1 MNLEQIQEMW
11 EKDSKIDPDNLH
23 DESLKIPQ
31 LHSKYYTLYNTI
43 TLLRER
49 AREQYA
55 KVRLERYNYY
65 TGKAT
70 AEVYAE
76 EPFPYKVREKD
87 AIQRHLEADDKMN
100 KIDMKIKYYDVMLK
114 FLEEIIRAVSNRT
127 YQIKNA
133 IEWNKFQAGY
143 ESRLVRYYRRIMKS
157 FKQLQEILGG
167 VPNDGYFGHPR
178 LKIENPF
185 SPPKEKTK
193 KTNGGKGLT
202 NKLGNRATEIE
213 DMIKNMR

>member
-49 AREQYA
+49 AREQYS

-65 TGKAT
+65 TGKAP

-87 AIQRHLEADDKMN
+87 AIQRHLDADDKMN
-100 KIDMKIKYYDVMLK
+100 KIDMKIKYYDIMLK
-114 FLEEIIRAVSNRT
+114 FLEEVIRAVSNRT

-143 ESRLVRYYRRIMKS
+143 
-157 FKQLQEILGG
+157 
-167 VPNDGYFGHPR
+167 N
-178 LKIENPF
+178 
-185 SPPKEKTK
+185 
-193 KTNGGKGLT
+193 
-202 NKLGNRATEIE
+202 
-213 DMIKNMR
+213 

>member
-11 EKDSKIDPDNLH
+11 ERDSRIDPDNLH

-43 TLLRER
+43 TLMREK
-49 AREQYA
+49 ARTQYS

-100 KIDMKIKYYDVMLK
+100 KVDMKIKYYDIMLK
-114 FLEEIIRAVSNRT
+114 FLEEVIRSVSNRT

-143 ESRLVRYYRRIMKS
+143 
-157 FKQLQEILGG
+157 
-167 VPNDGYFGHPR
+167 N
-178 LKIENPF
+178 
-185 SPPKEKTK
+185 
-193 KTNGGKGLT
+193 
-202 NKLGNRATEIE
+202 
-213 DMIKNMR
+213 

>member
-49 AREQYA
+49 AREQYS

-65 TGKAT
+65 TGKAP
-70 AEVYAE
+70 AEAYIE

-87 AIQRHLEADDKMN
+87 AIQRHLEADDRMN
-100 KIDMKIKYYDVMLK
+100 KVDMKIKYYDIMLK
-114 FLEEIIRAVSNRT
+114 FLEEVIRAVSNRT

-143 ESRLVRYYRRIMKS
+143 
-157 FKQLQEILGG
+157 
-167 VPNDGYFGHPR
+167 N
-178 LKIENPF
+178 
-185 SPPKEKTK
+185 
-193 KTNGGKGLT
+193 
-202 NKLGNRATEIE
+202 
-213 DMIKNMR
+213 

>member
-1 MNLEQIQEMW
+1 MNLEAIQEMW

-43 TLLRER
+43 TLMREK
-49 AREQYA
+49 ARTQYS

-65 TGKAT
+65 TGKAP
-70 AEVYAE
+70 AEAYIE

-87 AIQRHLEADDKMN
+87 AIQRHLEADDRMN
-100 KIDMKIKYYDVMLK
+100 KVDMKIKYYDIMLK
-114 FLEEIIRAVSNRT
+114 FLEEVIRAVSNRT

-143 ESRLVRYYRRIMKS
+143 
-157 FKQLQEILGG
+157 
-167 VPNDGYFGHPR
+167 N
-178 LKIENPF
+178 
-185 SPPKEKTK
+185 
-193 KTNGGKGLT
+193 
-202 NKLGNRATEIE
+202 
-213 DMIKNMR
+213 

>member
-11 EKDSKIDPDNLH
+11 ERDSRIDPDNLH

-43 TLLRER
+43 TLLREK
-49 AREQYA
+49 AREQYS

-87 AIQRHLEADDKMN
+87 AIQRHLEADDRMN
-100 KIDMKIKYYDVMLK
+100 KVDMKIKYYDIMLK
-114 FLEEIIRAVSNRT
+114 FLEEVIRSVSNRT

-143 ESRLVRYYRRIMKS
+143 
-157 FKQLQEILGG
+157 
-167 VPNDGYFGHPR
+167 N
-178 LKIENPF
+178 
-185 SPPKEKTK
+185 
-193 KTNGGKGLT
+193 
-202 NKLGNRATEIE
+202 
-213 DMIKNMR
+213 

>member
-49 AREQYA
+49 AREQYD

-100 KIDMKIKYYDVMLK
+100 KIDMKIKYYDIMLK
-114 FLEEIIRAVSNRT
+114 FLEEIIRNISGRT

-143 ESRLVRYYRRIMKS
+143 
-157 FKQLQEILGG
+157 
-167 VPNDGYFGHPR
+167 N
-178 LKIENPF
+178 
-185 SPPKEKTK
+185 
-193 KTNGGKGLT
+193 
-202 NKLGNRATEIE
+202 
-213 DMIKNMR
+213 

>member
-11 EKDSKIDPDNLH
+11 ERDSKIDPDNLH

-49 AREQYA
+49 AKEQYS
-55 KVRLERYNYY
+55 KVRLERYNYF
-65 TGKAT
+65 TGKAP
-70 AEVYAE
+70 AEVYVE

-100 KIDMKIKYYDVMLK
+100 KVDMKIKYYDIMLK
-114 FLEEIIRAVSNRT
+114 FLEEIIRNISGRT

-143 ESRLVRYYRRIMKS
+143 
-157 FKQLQEILGG
+157 
-167 VPNDGYFGHPR
+167 N
-178 LKIENPF
+178 
-185 SPPKEKTK
+185 
-193 KTNGGKGLT
+193 
-202 NKLGNRATEIE
+202 
-213 DMIKNMR
+213 

>member
-49 AREQYA
+49 AREQYN

-76 EPFPYKVREKD
+76 DPFPYKVREKD

-100 KIDMKIKYYDVMLK
+100 KVDMKIKYYDIMLK
-114 FLEEIIRAVSNRT
+114 FLEEIIRNISGRT

-143 ESRLVRYYRRIMKS
+143 
-157 FKQLQEILGG
+157 
-167 VPNDGYFGHPR
+167 N
-178 LKIENPF
+178 
-185 SPPKEKTK
+185 
-193 KTNGGKGLT
+193 
-202 NKLGNRATEIE
+202 
-213 DMIKNMR
+213 

>member
-1 MNLEQIQEMW
+1 MDLEKIQAMW
-11 EKDSKIDPDNLH
+11 EKDSHIDPDNLH

-31 LHSKYYTLYNTI
+31 LHSKYYTIYNTI

-49 AREQYA
+49 AREQYN

-87 AIQRHLEADDKMN
+87 AIQRHLDADDKMN
-100 KIDMKIKYYDVMLK
+100 KVDMKIKYYDIMLK
-114 FLEEIIRAVSNRT
+114 FLEEVIRAVSNRT

-143 ESRLVRYYRRIMKS
+143 
-157 FKQLQEILGG
+157 
-167 VPNDGYFGHPR
+167 N
-178 LKIENPF
+178 
-185 SPPKEKTK
+185 
-193 KTNGGKGLT
+193 
-202 NKLGNRATEIE
+202 
-213 DMIKNMR
+213 

>member
-1 MNLEQIQEMW
+1 MNLEKIQEMW
-11 EKDSKIDPDNLH
+11 DRDSHIDPDNLH

-43 TLLRER
+43 TLLREK
-49 AREQYA
+49 ARESYA

-87 AIQRHLEADDKMN
+87 AIQRHLDADDKMN

-133 IEWNKFQAGY
+133 IEWNKFQAG
-143 ESRLVRYYRRIMKS
+143 
-157 FKQLQEILGG
+157 
-167 VPNDGYFGHPR
+167 FG
-178 LKIENPF
+178 
-185 SPPKEKTK
+185 
-193 KTNGGKGLT
+193 
-202 NKLGNRATEIE
+202 
-213 DMIKNMR
+213 

>member
-49 AREQYA
+49 AREQYS

-76 EPFPYKVREKD
+76 ETFPYKVREKD

-100 KIDMKIKYYDVMLK
+100 KVDMKIKYYDIMLK
-114 FLEEIIRAVSNRT
+114 FLEEIIRNISGRT

-143 ESRLVRYYRRIMKS
+143 
-157 FKQLQEILGG
+157 
-167 VPNDGYFGHPR
+167 N
-178 LKIENPF
+178 
-185 SPPKEKTK
+185 
-193 KTNGGKGLT
+193 
-202 NKLGNRATEIE
+202 
-213 DMIKNMR
+213 

>member
-1 MNLEQIQEMW
+1 MNLEQIQDLW

-23 DESLKIPQ
+23 DESLKVPQ

-49 AREQYA
+49 AREQYS

-65 TGKAT
+65 TGKAP
-70 AEVYAE
+70 AEVYVE

-100 KIDMKIKYYDVMLK
+100 KVDMKIKYYDIMLK
-114 FLEEIIRAVSNRT
+114 FLEEIIRNISGRT

-143 ESRLVRYYRRIMKS
+143 
-157 FKQLQEILGG
+157 
-167 VPNDGYFGHPR
+167 N
-178 LKIENPF
+178 
-185 SPPKEKTK
+185 
-193 KTNGGKGLT
+193 
-202 NKLGNRATEIE
+202 
-213 DMIKNMR
+213 

>member
-31 LHSKYYTLYNTI
+31 LHSKYYTIYNTI
-43 TLLRER
+43 TLMREK
-49 AREQYA
+49 ARSQYS

-65 TGKAT
+65 TGKAP
-70 AEVYAE
+70 AEAYIE

-87 AIQRHLEADDKMN
+87 AIQRHLEADDRMN
-100 KIDMKIKYYDVMLK
+100 KVDMKIKYYDIMLK
-114 FLEEIIRAVSNRT
+114 FLEEVIRAVSNRT

-143 ESRLVRYYRRIMKS
+143 
-157 FKQLQEILGG
+157 
-167 VPNDGYFGHPR
+167 N
-178 LKIENPF
+178 
-185 SPPKEKTK
+185 
-193 KTNGGKGLT
+193 
-202 NKLGNRATEIE
+202 
-213 DMIKNMR
+213 

>member
-1 MNLEQIQEMW
+1 MNLEKIQEMW
-11 EKDSKIDPDNLH
+11 EKDSQIDPDNLH

-43 TLLRER
+43 TLLREK
-49 AREQYA
+49 ARESYA

-70 AEVYAE
+70 AEVYVE

-87 AIQRHLEADDKMN
+87 AIQRHLDADDKMN

-133 IEWNKFQAGY
+133 IEWNKFQAG
-143 ESRLVRYYRRIMKS
+143 
-157 FKQLQEILGG
+157 
-167 VPNDGYFGHPR
+167 FG
-178 LKIENPF
+178 
-185 SPPKEKTK
+185 
-193 KTNGGKGLT
+193 
-202 NKLGNRATEIE
+202 
-213 DMIKNMR
+213 

>member
-43 TLLRER
+43 TLLREK
-49 AREQYA
+49 AREQYS

-100 KIDMKIKYYDVMLK
+100 KVDMKIKYYDIMLK
-114 FLEEIIRAVSNRT
+114 FLEEIIRNISGRT

-143 ESRLVRYYRRIMKS
+143 
-157 FKQLQEILGG
+157 
-167 VPNDGYFGHPR
+167 N
-178 LKIENPF
+178 
-185 SPPKEKTK
+185 
-193 KTNGGKGLT
+193 
-202 NKLGNRATEIE
+202 
-213 DMIKNMR
+213 